1 MIVLLNSVS
10 WGSFATLIGKPFYR
24 TGKFWREDTGPILHI
39 IYIFSMTTI
48 IWISFVNSKP
58 DMGRAGW
65 AEERTCLG
73 LGLEFENGLSRMR
86 SGGKRGLDCVQDV
99 FPDPDLVC
107 GVDLASRGLWLSE

>member
-1 MIVLLNSVS
+1 MGSGHIDFFPLVS
-10 WGSFATLIGKPFYR
+10 
-24 TGKFWREDTGPILHI
+24 
-39 IYIFSMTTI
+39 
-48 IWISFVNSKP
+48 SKS

-107 GVDLASRGLWLSE
+107 GVDLASRGL